1 MNYMT
6 INFPIPPK
14 APNEIYTDSQWQA
27 IYDQGTNLLVS
38 ASAGSGKT
46 AVLVRRVIEKIK
58 RQQLSVDQLLV
69 VTFTEAAASEMKERI
84 QAALQE
90 AINVET
96 DQTLKN
102 HFTHQL
108 TLLPM
113 ATISTLHS
121 FCSKVIQRF
130 FYLIDLDPSYRML
143 TDDTETILLKE
154 DVWDEL
160 RETFYEENQEIFYRL
175 TENFSSDRSDSGLE
189 DLILSMYNFARAN
202 PEPFRWLDGLVE
214 NYRVKNLVDSDLFK
228 NVIRPQ
234 VLESLQE
241 IEQTYQWMLS
251 ASQGAEELKKIAELA
266 ENEWAITKRLE
277 QLIIENHLDE
287 AFTTFEKIKFTA
299 FPSPRKKEVKELY
312 GDIIVE
318 CKSYR
323 DQAKH
328 ALTKIQEM
336 YFSVSPVEQ
345 VERLLEAL
353 PIVEELVRV
362 EKRFIDEYSAK
373 KREKGMLDFNDL
385 EHFTLQILQAE
396 MDGNRPAQN
405 YYQNR
410 FAEVL
415 VDEYQDI
422 NQLQETILSSLS
434 LKDPG
439 NLFMV
444 GDVKQS
450 IYGFRLAD
458 PTLFIQKYH
467 EFADEDGGR
476 RIILAE
482 NFRSRKEVLDFTN
495 LIFTQLMD
503 QAVGQIEY
511 DEQAELVNG
520 FTAFPES
527 DAFSPELLI
536 YQKNGEAPE
545 WIEDKSMGEIFMT
558 ASKIRQLIDEKFE
571 IYDKKIKSMRP
582 LHYEDIV
589 LLTPTRSNNL
599 TILEVFKQL
608 GIPLSINDTQ
618 NYFQSTELR
627 VMISLLQIIDN
638 PYQDIPLA
646 AVLRSPIVGLQEE
659 ELAHIRLALPQ
670 KEYFQAIKKYMEI
683 NQDAI
688 SDKLETF
695 LVQLGDW
702 REFARR
708 ESLAELLVKI
718 YNETAYLDYVLGMP
732 VGQQRHAN
740 LLALIERAKDY
751 ERSSFRGLYQFIRF
765 IEKMQEKDKD
775 LGEPPTEELQD
786 AVRVMTIHGS
796 KGLEFPIVFLMDMS
810 KSFNVQDTRKNYV
823 FDERLG
829 LGVKLL
835 TPDVR
840 VRKDTLLFQTVKQKN
855 LNKLLSEE
863 MRKLYVALTRAEQK
877 IFLVGSYEDEE
888 AAYKIWSRGA
898 QNETL
903 VLDAGLRS
911 GQKDSFLDWVGLAL
925 FRHPIMDHYQKEYAV
940 VHPVSVKQHPAV
952 FKINFIA
959 PQTIAESVQSY
970 LPEIKSLDIPQGTI
984 NILPITTKLRYKY
997 PYPEATRT
1005 TSYQSVSELKRLYDD
1020 PDNREPLDLNTT
1032 TAQAQYR
1039 FTESDLGQPK
1049 FLGTKKELSAAEI
1062 GTATHLVMQLLPLN
1076 TPSHRETIESLLK
1089 DLVSSQTLSQE
1100 IAERVSIDNILQ
1112 FLESDIGQFVIQ
1124 HSENL
1129 HREEPF
1135 AMLLPADKLF
1145 SAYQNSDEILIHGI
1159 IDGYLELDNDIYL
1172 YDLKTDYYSAKRE
1185 AHLIHRYRGQ
1195 INLYKEALEKAKQKP
1210 VKAAYLI
1217 FLQGNK
1223 FIDLLKTP

>member
-1 MNYMT
+1 M
-6 INFPIPPK
+6 
-14 APNEIYTDSQWQA
+14 YTDSQWQA
-27 IYDQGTNLLVS
+27 IYDQGANLLVS

-69 VTFTEAAASEMKERI
+69 VTFTEAAASEMKERV
-84 QAALQE
+84 QSALQE
-90 AINVET
+90 AINEET
-96 DQTLKN
+96 DQKLKN
-102 HFTHQL
+102 HFTRQL

-113 ATISTLHS
+113 ANISTLHS

-154 DVWDEL
+154 DVWDDL

-175 TENFSSDRSDSGLE
+175 TENFSNDRSDSGLE
-189 DLILSMYNFARAN
+189 DLLLSMYEFARAN
-202 PEPFRWLDGLVE
+202 PEPFKWLDGLVE
-214 NYRVKNLVDSDLFK
+214 NYRVGNLVDSDLYREL
-228 NVIRPQ
+228 IRPQ
-234 VLESLQE
+234 VLTNLQE
-241 IEQTYQWMLS
+241 ASQTYQWMLS
-251 ASQGAEELKKIAELA
+251 ASQGIDDLQKISDVAQNEQSIVQQIEKALVEDDLSTVYTFFENLK
-266 ENEWAITKRLE
+266 
-277 QLIIENHLDE
+277 
-287 AFTTFEKIKFTA
+287 FPVY
-299 FPSPRKKEVKELY
+299 PSPRKKDVKELY
-312 GDIIVE
+312 GDIITE
-318 CKSYR
+318 CKNYR
-323 DQAKH
+323 DQAKQS
-328 ALTKIQEM
+328 LTKIKEM
-336 YFSVSPVEQ
+336 YFLVSPEEQ
-345 VERLLEAL
+345 VERLQEAL

-362 EKRFIDEYSAK
+362 EKRFIEEYSAK

-396 MDGNRPAQN
+396 IDGTRPAED
-405 YYQNR
+405 YYRSR
-410 FAEVL
+410 FTEVL

-422 NQLQETILSSLS
+422 NQLQETILRQLS
-434 LKDPG
+434 NEEPG

-467 EFADEDGGR
+467 DFANENGGR

-503 QAVGQIEY
+503 QTVGQIEY
-511 DEQAELVNG
+511 DKQAELING
-520 FTAFPES
+520 FTAFPKTET
-527 DAFSPELLI
+527 FSPELLI
-536 YQKNGEAPE
+536 YQKNGETPD

-558 ASKIRQLIDEKFE
+558 AVKIRELVDQGFE
-571 IYDKKIKSMRP
+571 VYDKKQKAMRSIR
-582 LHYEDIV
+582 YEDIV

-659 ELAHIRLALPQ
+659 ELAQVRLALPQ
-670 KEYFQAIKKYMEI
+670 KEYYQAVKKYVQM
-683 NQDAI
+683 NDDTTVQ
-688 SDKLETF
+688 KLTVF
-695 LVQLGDW
+695 LSQLGDW
-702 REFARR
+702 REYARR
-708 ESLAELLVKI
+708 ESLASLLVKI

-732 VGQQRHAN
+732 AGQQRHAN

-775 LGEPPTEELQD
+775 LGEPPTEEISD

-810 KSFNVQDTRKNYV
+810 KSFNVQDTRRNYV

-835 TPDVR
+835 TPDTR

-877 IFLVGSYEDEE
+877 LFLVGSYDDEA
-888 AAYKIWSRGA
+888 AAYKTWSKGSL
-898 QNETL
+898 NENL
-903 VLDAGLRS
+903 VLDAGLRN
-911 GQKDSFLDWVGLAL
+911 GQNDSFFDWIGLSL
-925 FRHPIMDHYQKEYAV
+925 FRHPLMENYQNEYIVNQPAV
-940 VHPVSVKQHPAV
+940 LKHHPAT
-952 FKINFIA
+952 FKLNFTD
-959 PQTIAESVQSY
+959 PQMIVEKVQGY
-970 LPEIKSLDIPQGTI
+970 LPEIKTLEIPQGTI
-984 NILPITTKLRYKY
+984 NIQPLKKSLLFEY
-997 PYPEATRT
+997 PYPEATKT

-1020 PDNREPLDLNTT
+1020 PDNRLALELDSSRVQTH
-1032 TAQAQYR
+1032 YR
-1039 FTESDLGQPK
+1039 FTESDLGEPK
-1049 FLGTKKELSAAEI
+1049 FLSTKKELSAAEI
-1062 GTATHLVMQLLPLN
+1062 GTATHLVMQLLPLQKD
-1076 TPSHRETIESLLK
+1076 PKREMVEALIEE
-1089 DLVSSQTLSQE
+1089 LVSRQTLTQE
-1100 IAERVSIDNILQ
+1100 IAEKVSVDSIMHFLDTNI
-1112 FLESDIGQFVIQ
+1112 GRFVIQ
-1124 HSENL
+1124 HADRL
-1129 HREEPF
+1129 YREEPF
-1135 AMLLPADKLF
+1135 AMLIPADQLF
-1145 SAYQNSDEILIHGI
+1145 NDYQNQDEILIHGI
-1159 IDGYLELDNDIYL
+1159 IDGYLEFDDRIIL
-1172 YDLKTDYYSAKRE
+1172 YDLKTDYYTPERE
-1185 AHLIHRYRGQ
+1185 QTLINRYRGQ
-1195 INLYKEALEKAKQKP
+1195 LYLYKDALERAKQKP
-1210 VKAAYLI
+1210 VEAAYLI
-1217 FLQGNK
+1217 FLQGNHAV
-1223 FIDLLKTP
+1223 DLLKTP

>member
-1 MNYMT
+1 MT
-6 INFPIPPK
+6 TNFPIPPK
-14 APNEIYTDSQWQA
+14 APNEMYTDSQWQA

-84 QAALQE
+84 QSALQE
-90 AINVET
+90 AINEET
-96 DQTLKN
+96 DQKLKN
-102 HFTHQL
+102 HFTRQL

-113 ATISTLHS
+113 ANISTLHS

-175 TENFSSDRSDSGLE
+175 TENFSNDRSDSGLE
-189 DLILSMYNFARAN
+189 DLILSMYDFARAN

-214 NYRVKNLVDSDLFK
+214 NYRIEKLVDSTLYEEL
-228 NVIRPQ
+228 IHPQ
-234 VLESLQE
+234 VLDTLRELNQM
-241 IEQTYQWMLS
+241 YQWMIA
-251 ASQGAEELKKIAELA
+251 ASQGTEELKKITELALDEQAVVQQVEQALA
-266 ENEWAITKRLE
+266 ENRLDDVFTMF
-277 QLIIENHLDE
+277 ENM
-287 AFTTFEKIKFTA
+287 KFPVY
-299 FPSPRKKEVKELY
+299 PSPRKKEIKELY
-312 GDIIVE
+312 GDVIVE
-318 CKSYR
+318 CKNYR
-323 DQAKH
+323 DQAKQG
-328 ALTKIQEM
+328 LTKIKET
-336 YFSVSPVEQ
+336 YFSVSPGEQ
-345 VERLLEAL
+345 VERLQEAL

-362 EKRFIDEYSAK
+362 EKRFIEEYSAK

-385 EHFTLQILQAE
+385 EHFTLQILQTEVEGSKPAE
-396 MDGNRPAQN
+396 S
-405 YYQNR
+405 YYSHR

-422 NQLQETILSSLS
+422 NQLQETILRQLS
-434 LKDPG
+434 KEAPG

-467 EFADEDGGR
+467 DFADELGGR

-503 QAVGQIEY
+503 QTVGQIEY
-511 DEQAELVNG
+511 DQRAELING
-520 FTAFPES
+520 FTAFPETETF
-527 DAFSPELLI
+527 APELLI
-536 YQKNGEAPE
+536 YQKNEETPE

-558 ASKIRQLIDEKFE
+558 AAKIRELIDQEFE
-571 IYDKKIKSMRP
+571 IYDKQSKTMRTIR
-582 LHYEDIV
+582 YEDIV

-646 AVLRSPIVGLQEE
+646 AVLRSPIVGLHEE
-659 ELAHIRLALPQ
+659 ELAQVRLALPQ
-670 KEYFQAIKKYMEI
+670 KEYYQAVKSYSLT
-683 NQDAI
+683 NDDAI
-688 SDKLETF
+688 AKKLTAF
-695 LVQLGDW
+695 LKQLNEW

-708 ESLAELLVKI
+708 EALADLLVKI

-732 VGQQRHAN
+732 AGQQRHAN

-765 IEKMQEKDKD
+765 IEKMQEKEKD

-796 KGLEFPIVFLMDMS
+796 KGLEFPVVFLMDMS
-810 KSFNVQDTRKNYV
+810 KSFNVQDTRRNYV

-835 TPDVR
+835 TPDTR
-840 VRKDTLLFQTVKQKN
+840 IRKDTLLFQTVKQKN

-877 IFLVGSYEDEE
+877 LFLVGSYDNEE
-888 AAYKIWSRGA
+888 AAYKAWSKGA
-898 QNETL
+898 LNEKI

-911 GQKDSFLDWVGLAL
+911 GQNDSFFDWVGMTL
-925 FRHPIMDHYQKEYAV
+925 FRHPLMDTYQKNYAV
-940 VHPVSVKQHPAV
+940 NQPAALKKHPAT
-952 FKINFIA
+952 FKLNFIE
-959 PQTIAESVQSY
+959 PQTIAEIVQEY
-970 LPEIKSLDIPQGTI
+970 LPEIKTLEIPQGAI
-984 NILPITTKLRYKY
+984 DIQSLKNRLLFKY
-997 PYPEATRT
+997 PFPEATKT

-1020 PDNREPLDLNTT
+1020 PDNRETLDLTPVQT
-1032 TAQAQYR
+1032 QYR
-1039 FTESDLGQPK
+1039 FTETDLGSPK
-1049 FLGTKKELSAAEI
+1049 FLGAKKDLSAAEI
-1062 GTATHLVMQLLPLN
+1062 GTATHLVMQLLPLQN
-1076 TPSHRETIESLLK
+1076 KPQRAEIESLIN
-1089 DLVSSQTLSQE
+1089 DLVSRQALTEELAE
-1100 IAERVSIDNILQ
+1100 KIAIDNIME
-1112 FLESDIGQFVIQ
+1112 FLDSDVGSFIIQ
-1124 HSENL
+1124 NAAHLS
-1129 HREEPF
+1129 REEPF
-1135 AMLLPADKLF
+1135 AMLLPANQLF
-1145 SAYQNSDEILIHGI
+1145 TDYQNQDEILIHGI
-1159 IDGYLELDNDIYL
+1159 IDGYLEFDDEILL
-1172 YDLKTDYYSAKRE
+1172 YDLKTDHYTPERE
-1185 AHLIHRYRGQ
+1185 ETLIDRYRGQ
-1195 INLYKEALEKAKQKP
+1195 LHLYKEALEKAKQKP
-1210 VKAAYLI
+1210 VKSAYLI

-1223 FIDLLKTP
+1223 AIDLLKTF

>member
-1 MNYMT
+1 MT
-6 INFPIPPK
+6 TNFPIPPK
-14 APNEIYTDSQWQA
+14 APNEMYTDAQWQA
-27 IYDQGTNLLVS
+27 IFDQGTNLLVS

-84 QAALQE
+84 QSALQE
-90 AINVET
+90 AINEET

-102 HFTHQL
+102 HFTRQL

-113 ATISTLHS
+113 ANISTLHS

-160 RETFYEENQEIFYRL
+160 RESFYEENQEIFYRL
-175 TENFSSDRSDSGLE
+175 TENFSNDRSDSGLE
-189 DLILSMYNFARAN
+189 DLILSMYDFARAN
-202 PEPFRWLDGLVE
+202 PAPFHWLEGLIE
-214 NYRVKNLVDSDLFK
+214 NYRVEDLAESDLYRK
-228 NVIRPQ
+228 LIRPQ
-234 VLESLQE
+234 VLNTLREISQTYHWMIRASEGTEELQKITDLAQNE
-241 IEQTYQWMLS
+241 LGVVKQIEQAIVEDHLID
-251 ASQGAEELKKIAELA
+251 AFKI
-266 ENEWAITKRLE
+266 
-277 QLIIENHLDE
+277 
-287 AFTTFEKIKFTA
+287 FETMKFPA
-299 FPSPRKKEVKELY
+299 YPSPRKKEVKVLY

-318 CKSYR
+318 CKNYR
-323 DQAKH
+323 DQAKQG
-328 ALTKIQEM
+328 LTKLKEM
-336 YFSVSPVEQ
+336 YFAVSPEEQ
-345 VERLLEAL
+345 VTRMQEAL
-353 PIVEELVRV
+353 PLVEELVRV
-362 EKRFIDEYSAK
+362 EKRFIEEYSAK

-385 EHFTLQILQAE
+385 EHFTLQILQTEIAGHKPAE
-396 MDGNRPAQN
+396 S

-422 NQLQETILSSLS
+422 NQLQETILRHLS
-434 LKDPG
+434 TENPG

-467 EFADEDGGR
+467 DFADEEGGR

-511 DEQAELVNG
+511 DKQAELING
-520 FTAFPES
+520 FTGFPETDS
-527 DAFSPELLI
+527 FSPELLV
-536 YQKNGEAPE
+536 YKKNGEAPE
-545 WIEDKSMGEIFMT
+545 WIEDKAMGEIFMT
-558 ASKIRQLIDEKFE
+558 ATKIRSLIDQKFE
-571 IYDKKIKSMRP
+571 IYDKKQKAMRP
-582 LHYEDIV
+582 LQYEDIV

-638 PYQDIPLA
+638 SYQDIPLA

-659 ELAHIRLALPQ
+659 ELAQVRLALPQ
-670 KEYFQAIKKYMEI
+670 KDYYQAVKSYLQNNK
-683 NQDAI
+683 DATAE
-688 SDKLETF
+688 KLTIF
-695 LVQLGDW
+695 LAQLNEW

-708 ESLAELLVKI
+708 EALADLLIKI

-732 VGQQRHAN
+732 AGQQRHAN

-796 KGLEFPIVFLMDMS
+796 KGLEFPVVFLMDMS
-810 KSFNVQDTRKNYV
+810 KSFNVQDTRRNYV

-835 TPDVR
+835 TPDTR
-840 VRKDTLLFQTVKQKN
+840 IRKDTLLFQTVKQKN

-877 IFLVGSYEDEE
+877 LFLVGSYDDEE
-888 AAYKIWSRGA
+888 AAYKTWSKSA
-898 QNETL
+898 LNENV
-903 VLDAGLRS
+903 VLDAGLRE
-911 GQKDSFLDWVGLAL
+911 GQNDSFFDWVGMTL
-925 FRHPIMDHYQKEYAV
+925 FRHSDMENYQKEYAITQ
-940 VHPVSVKQHPAV
+940 PALLKQHPAA
-952 FKINFIA
+952 FKLDFID
-959 PQTIAESVQSY
+959 PQTIAEAVQSY
-970 LPEIKSLDIPQGTI
+970 LPEIKTLEIPQGSI
-984 NILPITTKLRYKY
+984 NIQSLKERLLFKY
-997 PYPEATRT
+997 PYPEATKT

-1020 PDNREPLDLNTT
+1020 PDNRETLEQTPTPVGT
-1032 TAQAQYR
+1032 HYR
-1039 FTESDLGQPK
+1039 FTENELGEPK
-1049 FLGTKKELSAAEI
+1049 SLGTKKEVSATEI
-1062 GTATHLVMQLLPLN
+1062 GTATHLIMQLLPLHEK
-1076 TPSHRETIESLLK
+1076 PQREIVESLISE
-1089 DLVSSQTLSQE
+1089 LVSRQTLTKE
-1100 IAERVSIDNILQ
+1100 IAEKISIDSIMN
-1112 FLESDIGQFVIQ
+1112 FFGSDIGKFVIQ
-1124 HSENL
+1124 HSDRL

-1135 AMLLPADKLF
+1135 AMLLPANQLF
-1145 SAYQNSDEILIHGI
+1145 NDYQNQDEILIHGI
-1159 IDGYLELDNDIYL
+1159 IDGYLEFEDKLFM
-1172 YDLKTDYYSAKRE
+1172 YDLKTDYFTAGRE
-1185 AHLIHRYRGQ
+1185 QQLVNRYRGQ
-1195 INLYKEALEKAKQKP
+1195 INLYKNALEKAKQKP
-1210 VKAAYLI
+1210 VEAAYLI

-1223 FIDLLKTP
+1223 AVDLLKTP

>member
-1 MNYMT
+1 MT
-6 INFPIPPK
+6 TNFPIPPK
-14 APNEIYTDSQWQA
+14 APNEMYTDSQWQA

-58 RQQLSVDQLLV
+58 RQQLSLDQLLV

-84 QAALQE
+84 QTALQE
-90 AINVET
+90 AINEET

-102 HFTHQL
+102 HFTRQL

-113 ATISTLHS
+113 ANISTLHS

-175 TENFSSDRSDSGLE
+175 TENFSNDRSDSGLE
-189 DLILSMYNFARAN
+189 DLILSMYEFARAN
-202 PEPFRWLDGLVE
+202 PNPFEWLEGLVD
-214 NYRVKNLVDSDLFK
+214 NYRVESLVDSDLFK

-234 VLESLQE
+234 VLETLQE
-241 IEQTYQWMLS
+241 IEQTYQWMIT
-251 ASQGAEELKKIAELA
+251 ASQGTEDLLKIHELA
-266 ENEWAITKRLE
+266 EKEWAITKRIA
-277 QLIIENHLDE
+277 QLVTDGHLDE
-287 AFTTFEKIKFTA
+287 AFTTFEMMKFTA
-299 FPSPRKKEVKELY
+299 YPSPRKKEVKELY
-312 GDIIVE
+312 GDVIAE
-318 CKSYR
+318 CKNYR
-323 DQAKH
+323 DQAKQG
-328 ALTKIQEM
+328 LTKIKEM
-336 YFSVSPVEQ
+336 YFSVSPEEQ
-345 VERLLEAL
+345 VARLLEAL

-362 EKRFIDEYSAK
+362 EKLFINEYSAK

-396 MDGNRPAQN
+396 VDGNKPAEL
-405 YYQNR
+405 YYQKR

-422 NQLQETILSSLS
+422 NQLQETILRCLSSDS
-434 LKDPG
+434 PG

-458 PTLFIQKYH
+458 PTLFIEKYH
-467 EFADEDGGR
+467 DFAEENGGR

-495 LIFTQLMD
+495 LIFAQLMD
-503 QAVGQIEY
+503 QTVGQIEY
-511 DEQAELVNG
+511 DKQAELING
-520 FTAFPES
+520 FSAFPET
-527 DAFSPELLI
+527 DTFSPEVLI
-536 YQKNGEAPE
+536 YQKNGDVPE

-558 ASKIRQLIDEKFE
+558 ASKIRQLIDGKFE
-571 IYDKKIKSMRP
+571 IYDKKLKAMRP
-582 LHYEDIV
+582 VRYEDIV
-589 LLTPTRSNNL
+589 MLTPTRSNNL

-608 GIPLSINDTQ
+608 GIPLAINDTQ

-659 ELAHIRLALPQ
+659 ELAQIRLVLPQ
-670 KEYFQAIKKYMEI
+670 KEYYQAIKKYIED
-683 NQDAI
+683 NEDSVAE
-688 SDKLETF
+688 KLELF
-695 LVQLGDW
+695 ISQLNDW
-702 REFARR
+702 REYARR
-708 ESLAELLVKI
+708 EALADLLVKI

-732 VGQQRHAN
+732 AGQQRHAN

-840 VRKDTLLFQTVKQKN
+840 IRKDTLLFQTVKQKN

-877 IFLVGSYEDEE
+877 LFLVGSYDDEE
-888 AAYKIWSRGA
+888 AAFKEWSKGA
-898 QNETL
+898 LNDTL
-903 VLDAGLRS
+903 ILDAGLRS
-911 GQKDSFLDWVGLAL
+911 GQKSNFLEWVGLTL
-925 FRHPIMDHYQKEYAV
+925 FRHPIMEQYQKEYAV
-940 VHPVSVKQHPAV
+940 THPVALKQHPAV
-952 FKINFIA
+952 FKIDFID
-959 PQTIAESVQSY
+959 PQKIAEEVQSY
-970 LPEIKSLDIPQGTI
+970 LPEIKTLDIPQGAI
-984 NILPITTKLRYKY
+984 NIQPIKTKLIYEY

-1020 PDNREPLDLNTT
+1020 PDNREPLDLTTT
-1032 TAQAQYR
+1032 TAPTQYR
-1039 FTESDLGQPK
+1039 FTETELGEPK
-1049 FLGTKKELSAAEI
+1049 FLGTKREVSAAEI
-1062 GTATHLVMQLLPLN
+1062 GTATHLIMQLLPVHKAPESD
-1076 TPSHRETIESLLK
+1076 TIRELIDE
-1089 DLVSSQTLSQE
+1089 LVSRQTLTHE
-1100 IAERVSIDNILQ
+1100 IAERISVESIQN
-1112 FLESDIGQFVIQ
+1112 FFESEIGQFVIQ
-1124 HSENL
+1124 HASQL

-1135 AMLLPADKLF
+1135 AMLLPADQLF
-1145 SAYQNSDEILIHGI
+1145 QDYQNQDEILIHGI
-1159 IDGYLELDNDIYL
+1159 IDGYLEFDDELIL
-1172 YDLKTDYYSAKRE
+1172 YDLKTDYYTPERE
-1185 AHLIHRYRGQ
+1185 GQLLTRYRGQ
-1195 INLYKEALEKAKQKP
+1195 LNLYKEALEKAKKKP

-1217 FLQGNK
+1217 FLQGDK
-1223 FIDLLKTP
+1223 AIDLLKTP

>member
-1 MNYMT
+1 MT
-6 INFPIPPK
+6 NKYPIPPK

-84 QAALQE
+84 QSALQE
-90 AINVET
+90 AINQET
-96 DQTLKN
+96 DQELKN
-102 HFTHQL
+102 HFTRQL
-108 TLLPM
+108 ALLPT
-113 ATISTLHS
+113 ANISTLHS

-154 DVWDEL
+154 DVWDAL

-175 TENFSSDRSDSGLE
+175 TENFSNDRSDSGLE
-189 DLILSMYNFARAN
+189 DLILAMYEFARAN
-202 PEPFRWLDGLVE
+202 PEPFDWLDSLVE
-214 NYRVKNLVDSDLFK
+214 NYRVKDLAESALFRQLVQ
-228 NVIRPQ
+228 PQ
-234 VLESLQE
+234 VLTTFQE
-241 IEQTYQWMLS
+241 VAQNYQWLIA
-251 ASQGAEELKKIAELA
+251 ASQGSDELKKITMLGENELA
-266 ENEWAITKRLE
+266 LTR
-277 QLIIENHLDE
+277 QLQQAVEERKVEEVFQL
-287 AFTTFEKIKFTA
+287 FSTLKFPA
-299 FPSPRKKEVKELY
+299 YPSPRKKEIKELY
-312 GDIIVE
+312 GDVIAE
-318 CKSYR
+318 CKNYR
-323 DQAKH
+323 DQAKQV
-328 ALTKIQEM
+328 LLKLKEQ
-336 YFSVSPVEQ
+336 YFAVSPTEQ
-345 VERLLEAL
+345 IERLQAAL

-362 EKRFIDEYSAK
+362 EKSFIVAYSAK

-385 EHFTLQILQAE
+385 EHFTFQILQKQI
-396 MDGNRPAQN
+396 DGSNPAQE
-405 YYQNR
+405 YYRHR

-422 NQLQETILSSLS
+422 NQLQEAILQQLSSET
-434 LKDPG
+434 PG

-467 EFADEDGGR
+467 EFAKEKGGR

-495 LIFTQLMD
+495 LVFSQLMD
-503 QAVGQIEY
+503 QTVGQIEY
-511 DEQAELVNG
+511 DQQAQLING
-520 FTAFPES
+520 FTAFPET
-527 DAFSPELLI
+527 DDFAPELLI
-536 YQKNGEAPE
+536 YQKNGEVPE

-558 ASKIRQLIDEKFE
+558 ATKIRQLIDQGFE
-571 IYDKKIKSMRP
+571 IYDKKKKASRP
-582 LHYEDIV
+582 LKYEDIV
-589 LLTPTRSNNL
+589 LLTPTRSHNL
-599 TILEVFKQL
+599 TIMEVFKQL
-608 GIPLSINDTQ
+608 GIPLAINDTQ

-659 ELAHIRLALPQ
+659 ELAQVRLALPQ
-670 KEYFQAIKKYMEI
+670 KEYYQAVKRYLQTNEGKTAE
-683 NQDAI
+683 
-688 SDKLETF
+688 KLALF
-695 LVQLGDW
+695 LEQLDDW

-708 ESLAELLVKI
+708 EALADLLVKI

-732 VGQQRHAN
+732 AGQQRHAN

-796 KGLEFPIVFLMDMS
+796 KGLEFPVVFLLDMS

-829 LGVKLL
+829 LGIRLL
-835 TPDVR
+835 TPDTR
-840 VRKDTLLFQTVKQKN
+840 IRQDTLLFQIIKQKN

-877 IFLVGSYEDEE
+877 LFLVGSYDEE
-888 AAYKIWSRGA
+888 AAAYKVWSKGA
-898 QNETL
+898 LNEQL
-903 VLDAGLRS
+903 VLDAGLRN
-911 GQKDSFLDWVGLAL
+911 GQNDSFFDWIGMTL
-925 FRHPIMDHYQKEYAV
+925 FRHPLMSEYQKEYAINR
-940 VHPVSVKQHPAV
+940 PAMLTQHPAT
-952 FKINFIA
+952 FKVDFVDPKRITA
-959 PQTIAESVQSY
+959 AVQNY
-970 LPEIKSLDIPQGTI
+970 LPEIKTLEIPQGVI
-984 NILPITTKLRYKY
+984 DIQAVKKSLLFEY
-997 PYPEATRT
+997 PYPAATKT

-1020 PDNREPLDLNTT
+1020 PDNRETLEL
-1032 TAQAQYR
+1032 TATQTQYR
-1039 FTESDLGQPK
+1039 FTNDELAEPK
-1049 FLGTKKELSAAEI
+1049 FLSTKKEISAAEI

-1076 TPSHRETIESLLK
+1076 QLPQRSEIERLIEE
-1089 DLVSSQTLSQE
+1089 LVVRRTLTEE
-1100 IAERVSIDNILQ
+1100 IAEKIPVEAILQ
-1112 FLESDIGQFVIQ
+1112 FLTTELGQSLIQ
-1124 HSENL
+1124 SADHL
-1129 HREEPF
+1129 YREEPF
-1135 AMLLPADKLF
+1135 AMLLPADQLF
-1145 SAYQNSDEILIHGI
+1145 KDYQNQDEILVHGI
-1159 IDGYLELDNDIYL
+1159 IDGYVEFADHLLL
-1172 YDLKTDYYSAKRE
+1172 YDLKTDYYTPERE
-1185 AHLIHRYRGQ
+1185 GQLIDRYRGQ
-1195 INLYKEALEKAKQKP
+1195 INLYKTALEKAKQKP
-1210 VKAAYLI
+1210 VTSAYLI

-1223 FIDLLKTP
+1223 AINLLKTP

>member
-1 MNYMT
+1 MT
-6 INFPIPPK
+6 TNFPIPPK
-14 APNEIYTDSQWQA
+14 TPNEMYTDSQWQA

-84 QAALQE
+84 QSALQE
-90 AINVET
+90 AINEET
-96 DQTLKN
+96 DQKLKN
-102 HFTHQL
+102 HFTRQL
-108 TLLPM
+108 MLLPT
-113 ATISTLHS
+113 ANISTLHS

-175 TENFSSDRSDSGLE
+175 TENFSNDRSDSGLE
-189 DLILSMYNFARAN
+189 ELILSMYEFARAN
-202 PEPFRWLDGLVE
+202 PDPFQWLDGLVE
-214 NYRVKNLVDSDLFK
+214 NYRVESLTESAIYRQL
-228 NVIRPQ
+228 IRPQ
-234 VLESLQE
+234 VLSRLQE
-241 IEQTYQWMLS
+241 IDQTYQWMLS
-251 ASQGAEELKKIAELA
+251 ASQGVDELQKITELA
-266 ENEWAITKRLE
+266 QNEQMLTQQITSLLSEDRLDDVYAI
-277 QLIIENHLDE
+277 
-287 AFTTFEKIKFTA
+287 FESFKFATY
-299 FPSPRKKEVKELY
+299 PSPRKKEVKELY
-312 GDIIVE
+312 GDVISE
-318 CKSYR
+318 CKNYR
-323 DQAKH
+323 DQAKQ
-328 ALTKIQEM
+328 ALTTIKEM
-336 YFSVSPVEQ
+336 YFPVSPEEQ
-345 VERLLEAL
+345 VERLQEAL
-353 PIVEELVRV
+353 PIVEELIRV
-362 EKRFIDEYSAK
+362 EKRFIEEYSEK

-385 EHFTLQILQAE
+385 EHFTLQILQTE
-396 MDGNRPAQN
+396 VDKNKPAKS
-405 YYQNR
+405 YYRQR

-422 NQLQETILSSLS
+422 NQLQESILRQLS
-434 LKDPG
+434 NDEPG

-458 PTLFIQKYH
+458 PTLFIKKYH
-467 EFADEDGGR
+467 DFATEEGGR

-495 LIFTQLMD
+495 LVFTQLMD

-511 DEQAELVNG
+511 DKQAELING
-520 FTAFPES
+520 FTSFPETENF
-527 DAFSPELLI
+527 APELLI
-536 YQKNGEAPE
+536 YQKSNEAPE
-545 WIEDKSMGEIFMT
+545 WIEDKAMGEIFMT
-558 ASKIRQLIDEKFE
+558 AVKIRELIDHGFE
-571 IYDKKIKSMRP
+571 LYDKKEKAMRP
-582 LHYEDIV
+582 ARYEDIV

-627 VMISLLQIIDN
+627 VLISLLQIIDN

-659 ELAHIRLALPQ
+659 ELAQVRLALPQ
-670 KEYFQAIKKYMEI
+670 KEYYQAVKFYTQSNEDATAKKL
-683 NQDAI
+683 AI
-688 SDKLETF
+688 FLE
-695 LVQLGDW
+695 QLNDW

-708 ESLAELLVKI
+708 EALADLLIKI

-732 VGQQRHAN
+732 AGQQRHAN

-751 ERSSFRGLYQFIRF
+751 EHSSFRGLYQFIRF

-775 LGEPPTEELQD
+775 LGEPPTEEVED

-823 FDERLG
+823 FDEELG

-835 TPDVR
+835 TPDDR
-840 VRKDTLLFQTVKQKN
+840 IRKDTLLFQTVKQKN

-877 IFLVGSYEDEE
+877 LYLVGSYDDEE
-888 AAYKIWSRGA
+888 AALKIWSKGA
-898 QNETL
+898 LNESL
-903 VLDAGLRS
+903 VLDAGLRN
-911 GQKDSFLDWVGLAL
+911 GQKDSFIDWVGMTL
-925 FRHPIMDHYQKEYAV
+925 FRHPGMNNYQNQYT
-940 VHPVSVKQHPAV
+940 VSQLDVLKKHPAS
-952 FKINFIA
+952 FKITFVE
-959 PQTIAESVQSY
+959 PQAIAETVQGY
-970 LPEIKSLDIPQGTI
+970 LPEVKTLEIPQGAI
-984 NILPITTKLRYKY
+984 NIQPLKQRLLFKY
-997 PYPEATRT
+997 PYPEATKT
-1005 TSYQSVSELKRLYDD
+1005 TSYQSVSELKRIYDD
-1020 PDNREPLDLNTT
+1020 PDNRETLALSPTQN
-1032 TAQAQYR
+1032 QYR
-1039 FTESDLGQPK
+1039 FTETDLGAPK
-1049 FLGTKKELSAAEI
+1049 FLGAKKELSAAEI

-1076 TPSHRETIESLLK
+1076 EKPEKKMIEDLIE
-1089 DLVSSQTLSQE
+1089 DLVQRKTLTPELANQISISQ
-1100 IAERVSIDNILQ
+1100 ILQ
-1112 FLESDIGQFVIQ
+1112 FFDSKVGNFLV
-1124 HSENL
+1124 ENAKAL

-1135 AMLLPADKLF
+1135 AMLLPADQVF
-1145 SAYQNSDEILIHGI
+1145 SDYQTQDEILIHGI
-1159 IDGYLELDNDIYL
+1159 IDGYLEFDDKIFL
-1172 YDLKTDYYSAKRE
+1172 YDLKTDYYTPERE
-1185 AHLIHRYRGQ
+1185 QQLIDRYRGQ
-1195 INLYKEALEKAKQKP
+1195 LHLYKDALEKAKQKS
-1210 VKAAYLI
+1210 VEAAYLV

-1223 FIDLLKTP
+1223 VVDLLKTF

>member
-1 MNYMT
+1 MT
-6 INFPIPPK
+6 TNFPIPPK
-14 APNEIYTDSQWQA
+14 APNEMYTDSQWQA

-84 QAALQE
+84 QLALQE
-90 AINVET
+90 AINEET
-96 DQTLKN
+96 DQELKN
-102 HFTHQL
+102 HFTRQL

-113 ATISTLHS
+113 ANISTLHS

-143 TDDTETILLKE
+143 TDETETILLKE

-175 TENFSSDRSDSGLE
+175 TENFSNDRSDSGLE
-189 DLILSMYNFARAN
+189 DLVLSMYNFARAN
-202 PEPFRWLDGLVE
+202 PQPFHWLDSLVE
-214 NYRVKNLVDSDLFK
+214 NYRVEKLAESDLYRDL
-228 NVIRPQ
+228 IRPQ
-234 VLESLQE
+234 VLSTLQE
-241 IEQTYQWMLS
+241 INQTYQWMID
-251 ASQGAEELKKIAELA
+251 ASHGTEELQKITELGQS
-266 ENEWAITKRLE
+266 EQSTVKQIE
-277 QLIIENHLDE
+277 QLLVEDKLNDVFSILEN
-287 AFTTFEKIKFTA
+287 IKFPA
-299 FPSPRKKEVKELY
+299 YPSPRKKEIKELY
-312 GDIIVE
+312 GDIIIE
-318 CKSYR
+318 CKKYR
-323 DQAKH
+323 DQAKQE
-328 ALTKIQEM
+328 LTKIKEM
-336 YFSVSPVEQ
+336 YFAVSPEEQ
-345 VERLLEAL
+345 VDRLQEAL

-362 EKRFIDEYSAK
+362 EKRFIEEYSAK

-385 EHFTLQILQAE
+385 EHYTLQILLTDV
-396 MDGNRPAQN
+396 DGNRPAEN
-405 YYQNR
+405 YYRNR

-422 NQLQETILSSLS
+422 NQLQETILRQLS
-434 LKDPG
+434 TEEPG

-467 EFADEDGGR
+467 DFAEEKNGR

-482 NFRSRKEVLDFTN
+482 NFRSRREVLDFTN

-503 QAVGQIEY
+503 QTVGQIEY
-511 DEQAELVNG
+511 DKQAELING
-520 FTAFPES
+520 FTAFP
-527 DAFSPELLI
+527 DTDTLSPELLI
-536 YQKNGEAPE
+536 YQKNGEVPE

-558 ASKIRQLIDEKFE
+558 AVKIRELIDQNFE
-571 IYDKKIKSMRP
+571 VYDKKQKAMRP
-582 LHYEDIV
+582 VRYDDIV

-627 VMISLLQIIDN
+627 VIISLLQIIDN

-659 ELAHIRLALPQ
+659 ELAQVRLALPQ
-670 KEYFQAIKKYMEI
+670 KEYFQAVKSYLQHKDDITAKKMT
-683 NQDAI
+683 
-688 SDKLETF
+688 SF
-695 LVQLGDW
+695 LAQLNEW

-708 ESLAELLVKI
+708 ESLANLLLKI

-732 VGQQRHAN
+732 AGQQRHAN

-775 LGEPPTEELQD
+775 LGEPPTEEIQD
-786 AVRVMTIHGS
+786 SVRVMTIHGS
-796 KGLEFPIVFLMDMS
+796 KGLEFPVVFLMDMS
-810 KSFNVQDTRKNYV
+810 KSFNVQDTRRNYV

-835 TPDVR
+835 TPDTR

-877 IFLVGSYEDEE
+877 LFLVGSYDDEE
-888 AAYKIWSRGA
+888 AAYKIWSKGSL
-898 QNETL
+898 NENL
-903 VLDAGLRS
+903 VLDTSLRN
-911 GQKDSFLDWVGLAL
+911 GQKDSFIDWVGLTL
-925 FRHPIMDHYQKEYAV
+925 FRHPIMENYQKEYAV
-940 VHPVSVKQHPAV
+940 NQVVGLKNHPAI
-952 FKINFIA
+952 FKLDFVD
-959 PQTIAESVQSY
+959 PQTIAEAVQSY
-970 LPEIKSLDIPQGTI
+970 LPEIKALEIPQGAI
-984 NILPITTKLRYKY
+984 NIEALKKRLVYKY
-997 PYPEATRT
+997 PYPEATKT

-1020 PDNREPLDLNTT
+1020 PDNRESLEL
-1032 TAQAQYR
+1032 TATQTPYR
-1039 FTESDLGQPK
+1039 FTQSDLGEPR
-1049 FLGTKKELSAAEI
+1049 FLSTKKELAASEI
-1062 GTATHLVMQLLPLN
+1062 GTATHLVMQLLPLKAS
-1076 TPSHRETIESLLK
+1076 PQRKEVETMI
-1089 DLVSSQTLSQE
+1089 DRLVSRQTLTKE
-1100 IAERVSIDNILQ
+1100 TAEKISVDNIMQ
-1112 FLESDIGQFVIQ
+1112 FLDSDVGRFIIQ
-1124 HSENL
+1124 HADHL
-1129 HREEPF
+1129 YREEPF
-1135 AMLLPADKLF
+1135 AMLLPADQLF
-1145 SAYQNSDEILIHGI
+1145 NDYQNQDEILIHGI
-1159 IDGYLELDNDIYL
+1159 IDGYLEFEDKLFL
-1172 YDLKTDYYSAKRE
+1172 YDLKTDYYTPERE
-1185 AHLIHRYRGQ
+1185 QQLIQRYRGQ
-1195 INLYKEALEKAKQKP
+1195 LHLYKEALEKAKQKP
-1210 VKAAYLI
+1210 VESAYLI
-1217 FLQGNK
+1217 FLQGNQA
-1223 FIDLLKTP
+1223 IDLLKTP

>member
-1 MNYMT
+1 MTNNY
-6 INFPIPPK
+6 PIPPK
-14 APNEIYTDSQWQA
+14 APNEMYTDSQWQA

-58 RQQLSVDQLLV
+58 RQKLSVDQLLV

-84 QAALQE
+84 QSALQE
-90 AINVET
+90 AINEET
-96 DQTLKN
+96 DQALKN
-102 HFTHQL
+102 HFTRQL

-113 ATISTLHS
+113 ANISTLHS

-160 RETFYEENQEIFYRL
+160 RESFYEENQEIFYRL
-175 TENFSSDRSDSGLE
+175 TENFSNDRSDSGLE
-189 DLILSMYNFARAN
+189 DLILSMYEFARAN
-202 PEPFRWLDGLVE
+202 PEPFQWLDGLVE
-214 NYRVKNLVDSDLFK
+214 NYRVENLADSKLYHK
-228 NVIRPQ
+228 LIRPQ
-234 VLESLQE
+234 VLASLQE
-241 IEQTYQWMLS
+241 IIQTYQWMID
-251 ASQGAEELKKIAELA
+251 ASQGTEELLKITELA
-266 ENEWAITKRLE
+266 QNEQNTVQQIE
-277 QLIIENHLDE
+277 QLLLEDKLDE
-287 AFTTFEKIKFTA
+287 VFSLFENIKFPA
-299 FPSPRKKEVKELY
+299 YPSPRKKDVKELY
-312 GDIIVE
+312 GDVIVE
-318 CKSYR
+318 CKNYR
-323 DQAKH
+323 DQAKQG
-328 ALTKIQEM
+328 LTKIKEM
-336 YFSVSPVEQ
+336 YFAVSPEEQ
-345 VERLLEAL
+345 VERLQEAL
-353 PIVEELVRV
+353 PLVEELVRV
-362 EKRFIDEYSAK
+362 EKRFIEEYSAK

-385 EHFTLQILQAE
+385 EHFTLQILQADV
-396 MDGNRPAQN
+396 DGTKPAES
-405 YYQNR
+405 YYQQR

-422 NQLQETILSSLS
+422 NQLQETILRQLS
-434 LKDPG
+434 TNEPG

-467 EFADEDGGR
+467 DFAEEKAGR

-495 LIFTQLMD
+495 LIFSQLMD
-503 QAVGQIEY
+503 QSVGQIEY
-511 DEQAELVNG
+511 DKQAELING
-520 FTAFPES
+520 FTAFPET
-527 DAFSPELLI
+527 DTFAPELLI
-536 YQKNGEAPE
+536 YQKNGEVPE
-545 WIEDKSMGEIFMT
+545 WIEDKAMGEIFMT
-558 ASKIRQLIDEKFE
+558 AAKIRQLIDQGFE
-571 IYDKKIKSMRP
+571 VYDKKAKTMRP
-582 LHYEDIV
+582 VRYEDIV

-646 AVLRSPIVGLQEE
+646 AILRSPIVGLQEE
-659 ELAHIRLALPQ
+659 ELAQVRLALPQ
-670 KEYFQAIKKYMEI
+670 KEYYQAVKTYAQTQE
-683 NQDAI
+683 DATA
-688 SDKLETF
+688 DKLTIF
-695 LVQLGDW
+695 LSQLNEW

-708 ESLAELLVKI
+708 EALANLLVKI

-732 VGQQRHAN
+732 AGQQRHAN

-775 LGEPPTEELQD
+775 LGEPPTEEVQD

-796 KGLEFPIVFLMDMS
+796 KGLEFPVVFLMDMS
-810 KSFNVQDTRKNYV
+810 KSFNVQDTRRNYV

-835 TPDVR
+835 TPDTR

-877 IFLVGSYEDEE
+877 LFLVGSYDDEE
-888 AAYKIWSRGA
+888 AAYKTWSKGSL
-898 QNETL
+898 NDNL
-903 VLDAGLRS
+903 VLDTGLRS
-911 GQKDSFLDWVGLAL
+911 GQNDSFFDWVGLTL
-925 FRHPIMDHYQKEYAV
+925 FRHPIMDNYQKEHAV
-940 VHPVSVKQHPAV
+940 NRPDVLKQHPAV
-952 FKINFIA
+952 FKLDFID
-959 PQTIAESVQSY
+959 PQMIAEAVQGY
-970 LPEIKSLDIPQGTI
+970 LPEIKTLEIPQGAV
-984 NILPITTKLRYKY
+984 NIQPLKKRLLFKY
-997 PYPEATRT
+997 PYPEATKT

-1020 PDNREPLDLNTT
+1020 PDNRETLELTPTP
-1032 TAQAQYR
+1032 AQTQYR
-1039 FTESDLGQPK
+1039 FTESDLGEPK

-1062 GTATHLVMQLLPLN
+1062 GTATHLVMQLLPLQKN
-1076 TPSHRETIESLLK
+1076 PQRDMIEALID
-1089 DLVSSQTLSQE
+1089 DLVSRQTLTKE
-1100 IAERVSIDNILQ
+1100 IAEKISVDNILR

-1124 HSENL
+1124 HAEHL
-1129 HREEPF
+1129 YREEPF
-1135 AMLLPADKLF
+1135 AMLLPADQLF
-1145 SAYQNSDEILIHGI
+1145 SNYQNQDEILIHGI
-1159 IDGYLELDNDIYL
+1159 IDGYLEFEDRILL
-1172 YDLKTDYYSAKRE
+1172 YDLKTDYYTPERE
-1185 AHLIHRYRGQ
+1185 KMLIDRYRGQ
-1195 INLYKEALEKAKQKP
+1195 LHLYTDALEKAKQKP
-1210 VKAAYLI
+1210 VEAAYLI
-1217 FLQGNK
+1217 FLQGNQA
-1223 FIDLLKTP
+1223 INLLDTP